1 MQFLLLIL
9 GSFFLAPDALAGP
22 ALAAVPGWLATGATV
37 LGGLSAA
44 KTLFGG
50 SKEPQTKAATPMPM
64 ADDAAVEAAKRRKQ
78 IEIQSRSGRASTI
91 LSDTGGDKL
100 GG

>member
-1 MQFLLLIL
+1 MPEQQMGATTQSNGQMQCELATIGAIL
-9 GSFFLAPDALAGP
+9 GG
-22 ALAAVPGWLATGATV
+22 V
-37 LGGLSAA
+37 SAA
-44 KTLFGG
+44 KTIFGG
-50 SKEPQTKAATPMPM
+50 KDKPQVKPPTPMPM

-91 LSDTGGDKL
+91 LSDSGGDKL